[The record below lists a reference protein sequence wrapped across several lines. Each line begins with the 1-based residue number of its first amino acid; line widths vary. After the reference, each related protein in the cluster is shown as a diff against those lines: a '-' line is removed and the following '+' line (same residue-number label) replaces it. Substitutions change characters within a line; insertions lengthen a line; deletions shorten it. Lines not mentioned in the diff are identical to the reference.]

1 MHRFI
6 HWFTLTAFAA
16 FLSIA
21 PALAAGT
28 PSSPTSHRAAV
39 PTASAP
45 TAASVARPAADHPV
59 LTARAPFDTV
69 WNTTVTS
76 MNSQALGLQRSAAA
90 NNHVRWTIAGAA
102 VGAIIGA
109 IADDP
114 LRDALIGGA
123 VGFAGS
129 YVMRR

>member
-1 MHRFI
+1 MHRWI
-6 HWFTLTAFAA
+6 HSFTLTAFAA

-21 PALAAGT
+21 PALAAST
-28 PSSPTSHRAAV
+28 PSTPASHRAVAITAAV
-39 PTASAP
+39 PSA
-45 TAASVARPAADHPV
+45 TSVAHPAADHPV

-76 MNSQALGLQRSAAA
+76 MNSQALGLQTRAAA
-90 NNHVRWTIAGAA
+90 NNHMRWTIAGAA

-109 IADDP
+109 VADDP

-129 YVMRR
+129 YMMRR